1 VQTAF
6 VDAKLAPELRTGYG
20 AGLFSINGFLGHN
33 GAIYG
38 DNTAVFH
45 LPAADATIVVVAN
58 RSTHSDG
65 VALTTFLDLA
75 QALFPDRFAS

>member
-1 VQTAF
+1 
-6 VDAKLAPELRTGYG
+6 
-20 AGLFSINGFLGHN
+20 
-33 GAIYG
+33 
-38 DNTAVFH
+38 VFH

-58 RSTHSDG
+58 RSTNSDG